1 MEAAASGGSVA
12 ASGTGSDTLTPA
24 PSELRGVRALLEQVR
39 DSPSRK
45 RSADAAELAAKG
57 TPELVAS
64 SAEAPGYLTSH
75 ISNTMDSLKAAAS
88 ETNLGA
94 IGMPCVSP
102 TQRVLTGPLPMPPR
116 VPSAVMTDYEKD
128 KIVYKS
134 KLSKGDINGV
144 ESGANLVCLLLPE
157 KVDANQ
163 CVLHL
168 NKPTG
173 RVLTTPIRLI
183 KGEHYRSKSAKY
195 LGLDAEMWPTNDQTG
210 RYCIFFTI
218 HSSAAGAFR
227 YPVDR
232 RLNSVELCTCGR
244 DSCQRLPPSALTIS
258 CEAEK
263 SYPQQRCCPHRIKSR
278 VLNLIQGRD
287 LKNKPRSDRPFTL
300 TIEMLIPGSLTGHE
314 GEVKQGRVTEMQVFT
329 IDGSEPAAFRLAC
342 KT

>member
-1 MEAAASGGSVA
+1 M
-12 ASGTGSDTLTPA
+12 L
-24 PSELRGVRALLEQVR
+24 QVR
-39 DSPSRK
+39 DSPCWK
-45 RSADAAELAAKG
+45 RSADEAELAAQH
-57 TPELVAS
+57 TPELAAS
-64 SAEAPGYLTSH
+64 PAETSGH
-75 ISNTMDSLKAAAS
+75 ISPQMSNTLDSLKAAAS
-88 ETNLGA
+88 ETNLNA
-94 IGMPCVSP
+94 VGMPWVSP
-102 TQRVLTGPLPMPPR
+102 SKRPRPLPMPPR

-144 ESGANLVCLLLPE
+144 ESGANLVCVLLPE
-157 KVDANQ
+157 KVDPKQ

-173 RVLTTPIRLI
+173 RVLTAPIRLI
-183 KGEHYRSKSAKY
+183 KCEAYRSKSAEY

-210 RYCIFFTI
+210 RYVIFFTI

-232 RLNSVELCTCGR
+232 RLNNSVELCTCGR
-244 DSCQRLPPSALTIS
+244 NSCQKLPPSALAIS

-263 SYPQQRCCPHRIKSR
+263 SYPEQRCCPHRIKSR

-287 LKNKPRSDRPFTL
+287 LKSKPRSDRPFTL
-300 TIEMLIPGSLTGHE
+300 TIEMLTPGSLTGHE
-314 GEVKQGRVTEMQVFT
+314 GEVKEGRVTEMQVFT
-329 IDGSEPAAFRLAC
+329 IDGSEPASFRLAC